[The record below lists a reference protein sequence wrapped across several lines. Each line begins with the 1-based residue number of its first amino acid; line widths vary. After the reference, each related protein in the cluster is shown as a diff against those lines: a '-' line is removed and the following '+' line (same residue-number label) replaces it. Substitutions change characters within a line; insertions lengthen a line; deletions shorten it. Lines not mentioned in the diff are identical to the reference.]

1 MQLSYSR
8 RVAAGGVLAALT
20 FAGVGALT
28 ATPAYAAATAEVSA
42 IHGIPGTPVDVYLN
56 GEKTLDNFAPGEVAG
71 PLSLAAGVYD
81 IALTEPGEPVAN
93 AFLTVDDAEVL
104 GGTNIS
110 MAAHLDAG
118 GQPTLTSFVNDT
130 SKVDVGKSRLI
141 ARHIAAAPA
150 MDVRAGGTSVFT
162 NLTNS
167 NEAKADMEA
176 GTITADA
183 VLAGT
188 ETVTIGPADL
198 ELSEGTATIVYAFGS
213 ADAGTLEVVAQ
224 TITGLHSTPVGVP
237 SGSGG
242 LADTGASTWWYLL
255 AGAGALLLVG
265 GRARVATARRNNR

>member
-8 RVAAGGVLAALT
+8 RVATGGVLAALT
-20 FAGVGALT
+20 FAGVAALT
-28 ATPAYAAATAEVSA
+28 ATPAYAATSEVSA

-56 GEKTLDNFAPGEVAG
+56 GAKTLDNFAPGEVAG
-71 PLSLAAGVYD
+71 PLSLAAGAYD
-81 IALTEPGEPVAN
+81 IALTKPGEPVAD
-93 AFLTVDDAEVL
+93 AILTVDDVEVL
-104 GGTNIS
+104 GGTNVS
-110 MAAHLDAG
+110 MAAHLDAS
-118 GQPTLTSFVNDT
+118 GQPKITSFVNDT
-130 SKVDVGKSRLI
+130 SKVDAGKSRLI

-176 GTITADA
+176 GTIKADA

-224 TITGLHSTPVGVP
+224 TITGLHSTPAGVP

-265 GRARVATARRNNR
+265 GGTRVATTRRSNR

>member
-8 RVAAGGVLAALT
+8 RVATGGVLATLT
-20 FAGVGALT
+20 FAGVATLT
-28 ATPAYAAATAEVSA
+28 ATPAYAATAEVSA

-56 GEKTLDNFAPGEVAG
+56 GAKTLDTFAPGEVAG

-93 AFLTVDDAEVL
+93 AILTVDDAEVL

-110 MAAHLDAG
+110 MAAHLDAS
-118 GQPTLTSFVNDT
+118 GQPKITSFVNDT
-130 SKVDVGKSRLI
+130 SKVEAGKSRLI

-150 MDVRAGGTSVFT
+150 MDVRAGGAPVFT

-167 NEAKADMEA
+167 NEAKVDMEA
-176 GTITADA
+176 GTIKADA

-224 TITGLHSTPVGVP
+224 TITGLHSTPAGVP
-237 SGSGG
+237 SGDGG
-242 LADTGASTWWYLL
+242 QAATRANTWWYLL
-255 AGAGALLLVG
+255 ASAGALLLVG
-265 GRARVATARRNNR
+265 GGARVATARRSNR